1 MSKLLKNLLIAASVM
16 SSQIVVAEPIHA
28 NGTAQV
34 SIKENKGDLAQAR
47 RLAKNAA
54 EVDAI
59 VAAVKLRLNVNPND
73 PKSKAGIADLV
84 KQLSESLKTTFVT
97 EGDYLTAKTSLDV
110 DDTQLFDLANSLN
123 LGSRTAIAAAKVL
136 FIIDEYSGIATSLD
150 PNQPLETEVEFFQDK
165 SSFSDRSAKS
175 SGSESSSSAS
185 KSSNAY
191 SSKESAAVSSKES
204 ASVKSK
210 DSASLKTKDSV
221 AVSRDDRASASAS
234 DAYGRGNANASS
246 KQSGAASSS
255 YDGKVSSERSGSASS
270 SYSAASASQKA
281 GASASQKS
289 ASSASAYSSDQKD
302 VSDQKDITSL
312 KVKSKFPD
320 VSNAKPTQGGDELIA
335 ARLEQVAQKYNIQ
348 FTSERDFRVE
358 GGRKLLIKD
367 IETLNKW
374 DYYLQ
379 KAAKGSFGAKYVV
392 YGTAVSNTEGKT
404 PSGQV
409 SCTGQLKLQSANV
422 DTGES
427 LPSATI
433 NKRATGSNDMDCRAN
448 LSQALATTVA
458 EQVGSVVQRE
468 VQRVA
473 TQGKTFEVTLYSVL
487 KVPAKVRRAFT
498 DQMQK
503 LGEEFSEGN
512 VTDTSR
518 EYIVQAKGNFKTKLE
533 DIMEDMKEGNPEM
546 KDARMDSKGNKLI
559 ICIEG
564 KCP

>member
-1 MSKLLKNLLIAASVM
+1 MSKLLKSLLVAS
-16 SSQIVVAEPIHA
+16 SILTSQVAFSEPIHA
-28 NGTAQV
+28 NGSAQV
-34 SIKENKGDLAQAR
+34 SIKENKGDIVQAR
-47 RLAKNAA
+47 RLAKSAA
-54 EVDAI
+54 EVDTI

-73 PKSKAGIADLV
+73 PKSKAGLADLV
-84 KQLSESLKTTFVT
+84 KQLSENLKTTYVT

-123 LGSRTAIAAAKVL
+123 LGSRTAIAQAKVL

-165 SSFSDRSAKS
+165 SSFSDRSGKS
-175 SGSESSSSAS
+175 SGSDSSSSSS
-185 KSSNAY
+185 KASNAY
-191 SSKESAAVSSKES
+191 SSKESAAVSAKDSV
-204 ASVKSK
+204 SVKSK

-234 DAYGRGNANASS
+234 DARGRGDANASS

-255 YDGKVSSERSGSASS
+255 YDGRASSERSGSASS
-270 SYSAASASQKA
+270 SYAGASSSQKA
-281 GASASQKS
+281 GASSSQN
-289 ASSASAYSSDQKD
+289 ASASATSYSTDQKD
-302 VSDQKDITSL
+302 ISDQKDITSL

-320 VSNAKPTQGGDELIA
+320 VSNAKPTQGADELIA
-335 ARLEQVAQKYNIQ
+335 ARLEQVSQKYNIQ

-367 IETLNKW
+367 IDSLNKW
-374 DYYLQ
+374 DFYLQ
-379 KAAKGSFGAKYVV
+379 KASKGTFGAKYLVW
-392 YGTAVSNTEGKT
+392 GTAVMNTEGKT
-404 PSGQV
+404 ASGQV

-433 NKRATGSNDMDCRAN
+433 NKRANGSNDLDCRAN

-458 EQVGSVVQRE
+458 EQVGSVIQRTA
-468 VQRVA
+468 QRVA
-473 TQGKTFEVTLYSVL
+473 TQGNTFNVTLYSVL

-498 DQMQK
+498 EQLQK
-503 LGEEFSEGN
+503 LGEDFSEGN
-512 VTDTSR
+512 TTDTSR
-518 EYIVQAKGNFKTKLE
+518 EYIIQAKGSFKTKLE
-533 DIMEDMKEGNPEM
+533 DFLDDLKEANPEL
-546 KDARMDSKGNKLI
+546 KDARLDSKGNNLI